1 MSYIPLLEGLSHPDR
16 KTLLDRAVERSVDK
30 EEIVHL
36 AGARPERVH
45 VVIEGIVKL
54 TARDSNGDETILGLA
69 IPGAPVGDLAAIDGR
84 GQPLDAIMATPG
96 RLLGMDAHLFVDVM
110 FRNPLAAKALAC
122 AGAER
127 TRWMIDTAL
136 ERTSGEVEERLAGRL
151 LDLARMIGRTK
162 GEVLEVDLPIGQ
174 RDLGRLAGICRE
186 STCKTL
192 RRMKSKGVLD
202 YEGRRLRILRP
213 DTLRLMRCGS
223 ATDQIAGN
231 D

>member
-1 MSYIPLLEGLSHPDR
+1 MKNIPLLEELSPADR
-16 KTLLDRAVERSVDK
+16 RILLDRAVQRIVEPN
-30 EEIVHL
+30 EIVHL
-36 AGARPERVH
+36 AGDRSERVH
-45 VVIEGIVKL
+45 IVIEGIVKL
-54 TARDSNGDETILGLA
+54 STRDSNGDETILGLA
-69 IPGAPVGDLAAIDGR
+69 TPGAPVGDLAAIDGR
-84 GQPLDAIMATPG
+84 GQPLDAITVTPSK
-96 RLLGMDAHLFVDVM
+96 LLGMDAHMFVDVV
-110 FRNPLAAKALAC
+110 FRNPAAARALAC

-127 TRWMIDTAL
+127 TRWIIDTAL

-151 LDLARMIGRTK
+151 LDLARMIGRTR
-162 GEVLEVDLPIGQ
+162 GDVLELDLPIGQ

-223 ATDQIAGN
+223 ATD
-231 D
+231 

>member
-1 MSYIPLLEGLSHPDR
+1 MNHVPLLEMLTGPDR
-16 KTLLDRAVERSVDK
+16 KTLLDRAVVRAVDA

-36 AGARPERVH
+36 AGGRPERVH
-45 VVIEGIVKL
+45 IVVDGIVKL

-69 IPGAPVGDLAAIDGR
+69 TPGAPVGDLAAIDGR

-96 RLLGMDAHLFVDVM
+96 RLLGIDAHLFVDVM
-110 FRNPLAAKALAC
+110 FRNPLAARALAC

-151 LDLARMIGRTK
+151 LDLARMIGRAR
-162 GEVLEVDLPIGQ
+162 GGVLEMDLPVGQ
-174 RDLGRLAGICRE
+174 RDLGKLAGICRE

-192 RRMKSKGVLD
+192 RRMRSKGVLD

-223 ATDQIAGN
+223 ATDQATGR

>member
-1 MSYIPLLEGLSHPDR
+1 
-16 KTLLDRAVERSVDK
+16 
-30 EEIVHL
+30 
-36 AGARPERVH
+36 
-45 VVIEGIVKL
+45 VKL

-69 IPGAPVGDLAAIDGR
+69 TPGAPVGDLAAIDGR

-96 RLLGMDAHLFVDVM
+96 KLLGMDAPLFVEVM
-110 FRNPLAAKALAC
+110 LRNPLAARALAC

-127 TRWMIDTAL
+127 TRWLIDTAL

-151 LDLARMIGRTK
+151 LDLARMIGRTR
-162 GEVLEVDLPIGQ
+162 GQVMELDLPIGQ

-213 DTLRLMRCGS
+213 DTLRMMRCGS
-223 ATDQIAGN
+223 ATDEIPGA